1 VRLPQF
7 LSLATSKTKKFR
19 ETSSIFEIENIKNEA
34 VLQDFLQKWKMES
47 RADGLV
53 PMRFAMLPLHL
64 FKALRLPQKSEARS
78 YEALH
83 LSRKITL
90 ANLKI

>member
-19 ETSSIFEIENIKNEA
+19 ETSSIFEIENIKTEA

-64 FKALRLPQKSEARS
+64 SKVFIKKSGDSSEYS
-78 YEALH
+78 EE
-83 LSRKITL
+83 SGT
-90 ANLKI
+90 LKIFGGDFKTS